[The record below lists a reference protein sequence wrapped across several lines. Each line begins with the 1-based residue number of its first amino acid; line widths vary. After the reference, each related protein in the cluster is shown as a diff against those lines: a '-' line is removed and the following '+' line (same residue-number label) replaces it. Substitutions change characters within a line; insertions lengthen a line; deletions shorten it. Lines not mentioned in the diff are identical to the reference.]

1 MRAWY
6 YVSTSQ
12 FIWLISFISR
22 NMKKKL
28 ILENGDDKDVSIAG
42 PDLTVNSAPASVVA
56 FNFNILFCA
65 ADHWLPMETT
75 WAEVWLGAR
84 LLLTTYVCG
93 KERQRRG
100 GRWQTAWPGC
110 QLPLGSHYDLS
121 RVQAPFPRFLR
132 TSARL
137 RYCFGGQLNVR
148 LTERLQRKS
157 PERKQK
163 WSKGPFPT
171 LFLAPVCPR
180 RLKRT
185 LPKQR
190 VCLCRCPNSQP
201 THICTL
207 AHRQRHTHAGT

>member
-1 MRAWY
+1 M
-6 YVSTSQ
+6 TSINSHVT
-12 FIWLISFISR
+12 FNHRRPRPHS
-22 NMKKKL
+22 
-28 ILENGDDKDVSIAG
+28 D
-42 PDLTVNSAPASVVA
+42 SAPASVVA
-56 FNFNILFCA
+56 SSFSILYCA

-75 WAEVWLGAR
+75 WAEVWLGAC
-84 LLLTTYVCG
+84 LLLTTYVCEK
-93 KERQRRG
+93 KERWRR
-100 GRWQTAWPGC
+100 REEWQTAWPGC
-110 QLPLGSHYDLS
+110 QLPLGSHYDFS
-121 RVQAPFPRFLR
+121 HVQVPFPWFLQ

-137 RYCFGGQLNVR
+137 RYCLGGQLNVH
-148 LTERLQRKS
+148 LTESLQRKS

-207 AHRQRHTHAGT
+207 AHRDTLTLGHKKCYSNSF